1 MVSITESMAGR
12 FLRHEP
18 VISYPGLK
26 SKDSMI
32 KGGDL
37 YLALRKVKAAKKPS
51 VRSTLTKG
59 TVSSQ
64 SRAGGRS

>member
-1 MVSITESMAGR
+1 MISLTESMAGR
-12 FLRHEP
+12 FLRHDP
-18 VISYPGLK
+18 VVSYPGLK

-37 YLALRKVKAAKKPS
+37 YLALKNVKKAPKTN

-59 TVSSQ
+59 SASSQ
-64 SRAGGRS
+64 TRTGGRE